1 MKSKKGSTDTAISDW
16 LMNREWL
23 SQKNFLSDTIL
34 IQNVVDDS
42 IAIITHVEHDSAKS
56 AWLISY
62 FHDGHSYVQWASE
75 LWSWRIL

>member
-1 MKSKKGSTDTAISDW
+1 MKSKKGSTDTAIHDW

-23 SQKNFLSDTIL
+23 SQQSVPANTIL

-42 IAIITHVEHDSAKS
+42 IAIITSVDQPDEKD

-62 FHDGHSYVQWASE
+62 FHNGHSYTQWATE